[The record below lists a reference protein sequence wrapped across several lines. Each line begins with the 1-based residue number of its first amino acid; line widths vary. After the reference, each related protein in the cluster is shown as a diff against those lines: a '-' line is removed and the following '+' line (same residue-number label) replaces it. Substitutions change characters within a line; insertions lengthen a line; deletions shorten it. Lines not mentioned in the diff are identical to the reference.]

1 MDGHIRG
8 MMSQLAADLVS
19 AAVKAGADAAEAID
33 AEHQALSVNVRNGA
47 LEEVEREEA
56 RDLSLRVF
64 VGRRQ
69 ATVSG
74 SDISPEGRTRLVERA
89 VAMARMAPEDPWAGL
104 VDPEGQARG
113 PHPALDLFDPADP
126 DPETLEELAREAE
139 AAALDMPRIA
149 NSEGGSASSSRSVWR
164 LATSN
169 GFFGEHRATGFHV
182 GASVIA
188 GEGEGME
195 SGYDG
200 LSRRWFSDL
209 PAPHEVGREA
219 ARRAAERLGARKIDS
234 TTAPVIFENRIA
246 MALIGPLLGAISGP
260 SVARGVSF
268 LKDRLGQAVF
278 SADVTL
284 VDDPHLA
291 RGLGSAP
298 FDDEGA
304 VNRRMAL
311 IEAGVLTTWLH
322 NAASAR
328 QLGMALTGHAS
339 RGAAGPSG
347 VGTSNLTL
355 QPGTR
360 DLAGLMSDAGAGLLV
375 TSMVGPS
382 LNANTGDWSVGC
394 AGVWFENGEI
404 AYPVSEIT
412 VAGSLPDIYAR
423 LVPGADLENR
433 GSANSPSLLV
443 DGLAIAGK

>member
-1 MDGHIRG
+1 MTSH
-8 MMSQLAADLVS
+8 LAQDLVS
-19 AAVKAGADAAEAID
+19 AALKAGADAAEAID
-33 AEHQALSVNVRNGA
+33 AEHQALSVNVRRGA

-64 VGRRQ
+64 VGRRH

-74 SDISPEGRTRLVERA
+74 SDISSDGRARLVERA

-104 VDPEGQARG
+104 VEAEHQARG
-113 PHPALDLFDPADP
+113 PHRALDLFDPAEP
-126 DPETLEELAREAE
+126 EPETLETLAREAE

-149 NSEGGSASSSRSVWR
+149 NTEGGSASASRSAWR
-164 LATSN
+164 LATSS

-182 GASVIA
+182 GAAVIA
-188 GEGEGME
+188 GDDEGME

-209 PAPHEVGREA
+209 PAPASVGREA
-219 ARRAAERLGARKIDS
+219 ARRAAARLGARKIAS

-246 MALIGPLLGAISGP
+246 TALIGPFLGAISGP

-268 LKDRLGQAVF
+268 LKDRLGERVF
-278 SADVTL
+278 AAGVTL
-284 VDDPHLA
+284 VDDPHLE
-291 RGLGSAP
+291 RGLGSSP

-304 VNRRMAL
+304 VNRRTAL
-311 IEAGVLTTWLH
+311 VEDGVLTTWLH

-328 QLGMALTGHAS
+328 QLGMSLTGHAS
-339 RGAAGPSG
+339 RGSAGPSG

-360 DLAGLMSDAGAGLLV
+360 DLAGLMAEAGSGLLV
-375 TSMVGPS
+375 TSMFGPS

-394 AGVWFENGEI
+394 SGFWFEAGEI

-412 VAGSLPDIYAR
+412 VAGALPDIYAR
-423 LVPGADLENR
+423 LVPGSDLEFR

>member
-1 MDGHIRG
+1 MTSH
-8 MMSQLAADLVS
+8 LAQDLVS
-19 AAVKAGADAAEAID
+19 AALKAGADAAEAID
-33 AEHQALSVNVRNGA
+33 AEHQALSVNVRRGA

-64 VGRRQ
+64 VGRRH

-74 SDISPEGRTRLVERA
+74 SDISSDGRARLVERA

-104 VDPEGQARG
+104 VEAEHQARG
-113 PHPALDLFDPADP
+113 PHRALDLFDPAEP
-126 DPETLEELAREAE
+126 EPETLETLAREAE

-149 NSEGGSASSSRSVWR
+149 NTEGGSASASRSAWR
-164 LATSN
+164 LATSS

-182 GASVIA
+182 GAAVIA
-188 GEGEGME
+188 GDDEGME

-209 PAPHEVGREA
+209 PAPASVGREA
-219 ARRAAERLGARKIDS
+219 ARRAAARLGARKIAS

-246 MALIGPLLGAISGP
+246 TALIGPFLGAISGP

-268 LKDRLGQAVF
+268 LKDRLGERVF
-278 SADVTL
+278 AAGVTL
-284 VDDPHLA
+284 VDDPHLE
-291 RGLGSAP
+291 RGLGSSP

-304 VNRRMAL
+304 VNRRTAL
-311 IEAGVLTTWLH
+311 VEDGVLTTWLH

-328 QLGMALTGHAS
+328 QLGMSLTGHAS
-339 RGAAGPSG
+339 RGSAGPSG

-360 DLAGLMSDAGAGLLV
+360 DLAGLMAEAGSGLLV
-375 TSMVGPS
+375 TSMFGPS

-394 AGVWFENGEI
+394 SGFWFEAGEI

-412 VAGSLPDIYAR
+412 VAGALPDIYAR
-423 LVPGADLENR
+423 LVPGSDLEFR
-433 GSANSPSLLV
+433 GSANSPSLMV

>member
-1 MDGHIRG
+1 MTSH
-8 MMSQLAADLVS
+8 LAQDLVS
-19 AAVKAGADAAEAID
+19 AALKAGADAAEAID
-33 AEHQALSVNVRNGA
+33 AEHQALSVNVRRGA

-64 VGRRQ
+64 VGRRH

-74 SDISPEGRTRLVERA
+74 SDISSDGRARLVERA

-104 VDPEGQARG
+104 VEAEHQARG
-113 PHPALDLFDPADP
+113 PHRALDLFDPAE
-126 DPETLEELAREAE
+126 PEPEALEALAREAE

-149 NSEGGSASSSRSVWR
+149 NTEGGSASASRSAWR
-164 LATSN
+164 LATSS

-182 GASVIA
+182 GAAVIA
-188 GEGEGME
+188 GDDEGME

-209 PAPHEVGREA
+209 PEPAAVGREA
-219 ARRAAERLGARKIDS
+219 ARRAAARLGARKIAS

-246 MALIGPLLGAISGP
+246 TALVGPFLGAISGP

-268 LKDRLGQAVF
+268 LKDRLGERVF
-278 SADVTL
+278 AAGINL
-284 VDDPHLA
+284 IDDPHLE
-291 RGLGSAP
+291 RGLGSSP

-304 VNRRMAL
+304 VNRRTAL
-311 IEAGVLTTWLH
+311 VEDGVLTTWLH

-339 RGAAGPSG
+339 RGSAGPSG

-355 QPGTR
+355 QPGSQ
-360 DLAGLMSDAGAGLLV
+360 DLAGLMRDAGSGLLV
-375 TSMVGPS
+375 TSMFGPS

-394 AGVWFENGEI
+394 SGFWFEGGEI

-412 VAGSLPDIYAR
+412 VAGALPDIYAR
-423 LVPGADLENR
+423 LVPGSDLELR
-433 GSANSPSLLV
+433 GSANAPSLLV